1 MLARNPEPTAP
12 STTEFFPQP
21 VSVLPASVRRT
32 FARLLSLVIILALFS
47 VAPLRHAAL
56 QLFRLPLEVASRA
69 LRIGWLL
76 PQLPR
81 LTAEHDELRRQLSAA
96 QVELAQAKETLRQ
109 TSSAEDLMRS
119 AGLPTPHLTR
129 LAGGPPHAVVASVIG
144 RTLLPTQQSV
154 ILNRGAKDGVVVGSL
169 LMSAEGLV
177 GRVIEATP
185 TTSVGLLLT
194 DADSRVA
201 CLIER
206 TRETGLLA
214 GTSGSWC
221 QLLYLDSDADLVAG
235 DRVVTAGLGEGFPKG
250 LPVGIVAEVVRG
262 RGGMPRSARVRPA
275 AVLRHLEDVLI
286 IPPA

>member
-1 MLARNPEPTAP
+1 M
-12 STTEFFPQP
+12 
-21 VSVLPASVRRT
+21 RRT
-32 FARLLSLVIILALFS
+32 FARLLSLVVILALFS
-47 VAPLRHAAL
+47 AAPLRRAAR
-56 QLFRLPLEVASRA
+56 QLFRLPLEVAGRA

-81 LTAEHDELRRQLSAA
+81 LTAERDELHRQLSAA
-96 QVELAQAKETLRQ
+96 QVELAQAKEALRQ
-109 TSSAEDLMRS
+109 TSSAEALMRS
-119 AGLPTPHLTR
+119 
-129 LAGGPPHAVVASVIG
+129 AGGPPHAVVAAVIG

-177 GRVIEATP
+177 GRVIDATR

-221 QLLYLDSDADLVAG
+221 QLLYLDSEADLVAG
-235 DRVVTAGLGEGFPKG
+235 DRVVTAGLGEGIPKG

-262 RGGMPRSARVRPA
+262 SGGMPRSARVRPA